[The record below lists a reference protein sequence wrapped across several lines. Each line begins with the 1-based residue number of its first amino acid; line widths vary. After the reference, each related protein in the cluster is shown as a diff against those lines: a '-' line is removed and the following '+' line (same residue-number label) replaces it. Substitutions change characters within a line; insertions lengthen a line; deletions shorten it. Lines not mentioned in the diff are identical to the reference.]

1 MTWLVT
7 GGAGYIGSHVVAAL
21 QEAQMG
27 PVVLDD
33 LSSGFEQFVPE
44 GVPFVRATLL
54 DRDAVE
60 QALREHDVTG
70 VIHLAGFKYAGVS
83 VQRPLHTYAQNV
95 TGTAT
100 LLEAMLA
107 AEVKSLVFSS
117 SAATFGT
124 PDVDLV
130 TEQTP
135 TNPQSPYGESKLIG
149 EWLIADVARAHDLR
163 HTSLRYFNV
172 VGSGSDDLYDTSPH
186 NLFPLVFDALATGRT
201 PRIYGDDYATPDGTC
216 VRDYVHVADLAVSHV
231 AAARKLAAGETLEP
245 VYNLGSG
252 EGASVRQIMDTIRD
266 VTGVDFTPEIHPRR
280 PGDPARIVATGE
292 LATRD
297 LEWKMRHTLHDMVSS
312 AWSARQAAG
321 ADYPGA

>member
-21 QEAQMG
+21 QEARMG

-33 LSSGFEQFVPE
+33 LSSGFARFVPDD
-44 GVPFVRATLL
+44 VPLVRASLL
-54 DRDAVE
+54 DRGVVE
-60 QALREHDVTG
+60 QALREHEVEG

-95 TGTAT
+95 QGTAT

-107 AEVKSLVFSS
+107 AEVGNLVFSS

-135 TNPQSPYGESKLIG
+135 TNPESPYGESKLIG